1 MSAVFG
7 ALRKHALAPSLSEVT
22 FAERGF
28 PARDTA
34 DARNLQS
41 IPQHVIVG
49 FEFAMEYGDR
59 PEAVQRLDM
68 IEREFRGFAYEGATM
83 AFTLLD
89 VMPGRR
95 SDRARKFLDG
105 HAAPHLFLAYIG
117 IGFAMSHLP
126 RALWPKVLPDLR
138 QSRWHPTVSW
148 LAVDGY
154 GFDRAYFHTK
164 KWIDEQYV
172 PKPYPW
178 QGAPDYFL
186 RACDQGIG
194 RALWFM
200 HGASV
205 PDVTEAVNA
214 FAPHRRADL
223 WSGVGLAAAYAGS
236 GDADALGDLR
246 KEAGTYLPE
255 VAQGAVFA
263 VKARVEAD
271 LVVPHTEIAA
281 QVLCEVTV
289 EEAEALTEEASSSF
303 EADRGSGEVPDYE
316 IWRRRVQ
323 AHFR

>member
-7 ALRKHALAPSLSEVT
+7 ALRKHALAPSMEEVT
-22 FAERGF
+22 FAKRGF

-41 IPQHVIVG
+41 IPQHVIAG
-49 FEFAMEYGDR
+49 FEFGIEYGDR
-59 PEAVQRLDM
+59 PDALQRLDM

-95 SDRARKFLDG
+95 SDRTRKFLDG
-105 HAAPHLFLAYIG
+105 HGAPHLFLAYIG

-126 RALWPKVLPDLR
+126 QALWSKVLPELR
-138 QSRWHPTVSW
+138 HTRWHPTVSW

-154 GFDRAYFHTK
+154 GFDRAYFHTR
-164 KWIDEQYV
+164 KWIHEQYV

-178 QGAPDYFL
+178 QGAPSYFP

-200 HGASV
+200 HGA
-205 PDVTEAVNA
+205 DVAGVTGAVNA
-214 FAPHRRADL
+214 FAPHRHADL

-236 GDADALGDLR
+236 GDAQVLARLR
-246 KEAGTYLPE
+246 EASGPYLPE
-255 VAQGAVFA
+255 LAQGAVFA
-263 VKARVEAD
+263 AKARAEAD
-271 LVVPHTEIAA
+271 LVVPHTDIAA
-281 QVLCEVTV
+281 QVLCDLTV
-289 EEAEALTEEASSSF
+289 KEAEALTEEASGSF
-303 EADRGSGEVPDYE
+303 AADRGGVPDYE
-316 IWRRRVQ
+316 IWRGRVQ

>member
-7 ALRKHALAPSLSEVT
+7 ALRKHAMAPSMEEVT
-22 FAERGF
+22 FAKRGF

-41 IPQHVIVG
+41 IPQHVIAG
-49 FEFAMEYGDR
+49 FEFGIEYGDR
-59 PEAVQRLDM
+59 PDSLKRLDM

-95 SDRARKFLDG
+95 SDRTRKFLDG
-105 HAAPHLFLAYIG
+105 HGAPHLFLAYIG

-126 RALWPKVLPDLR
+126 QVLWSKVLPDLR
-138 QSRWHPTVSW
+138 ETRWHPTVSW

-164 KWIDEQYV
+164 KWIHEQYV

-178 QGAPDYFL
+178 QGAPAYFP

-200 HGASV
+200 HGAD
-205 PDVTEAVNA
+205 PAGVTGAVNA
-214 FAPHRRADL
+214 FAPHRHADL

-236 GDADALGDLR
+236 GDAEVLGTLR
-246 KEAGTYLPE
+246 KSAGQYLPE

-263 VKARVEAD
+263 AKARAEAD
-271 LVVPHTEIAA
+271 LVVPHTEVAA
-281 QVLCEVTV
+281 HVLCDLTV
-289 EEAEALTEEASSSF
+289 KEAEALTEEASSSF
-303 EADRGSGEVPDYE
+303 TPGNSVPDYE
-316 IWRRRVQ
+316 IWRGRVQ

>member
-1 MSAVFG
+1 MTAVFG
-7 ALRKHALAPSLSEVT
+7 ALRKHALAPSMDDVT
-22 FAERGF
+22 FAKRGF
-28 PARDTA
+28 PARPTA
-34 DARNLQS
+34 DARNLES

-49 FEFAMEYGDR
+49 FEFGIEFGDR
-59 PEAVQRLDM
+59 PDSLQRLDM

-95 SDRARKFLDG
+95 SDRTRTFLDG
-105 HAAPHLFLAYIG
+105 HGAPHLFLAYIG

-126 RALWPKVLPDLR
+126 RVLWSKVLPELR
-138 QSRWHPTVSW
+138 ETRFHPTVSW

-164 KWIDEQYV
+164 KWIDQQYV

-178 QGAPDYFL
+178 QGMPDYFP

-200 HGASV
+200 HGA
-205 PDVTEAVNA
+205 DVAGVTAGVNA
-214 FAPHRRADL
+214 FDPRRHADL

-236 GDADALGDLR
+236 GDADVLRDLR
-246 KEAGTYLPE
+246 EASGRFLPE

-263 VKARVEAD
+263 AKARAQAD
-271 LVVPHTEIAA
+271 LVVPHTEISV
-281 QVLCEVTV
+281 QVLCDLDVK
-289 EEAEALTEEASSSF
+289 EAEALTDEAS
-303 EADRGSGEVPDYE
+303 ADFGAGGGPLPDYE
-316 IWRRRVQ
+316 IWRNRVQ